1 MRLTDEQ
8 YAQFE
13 RDGYLFLP
21 DQFDAEE
28 IAALRADIPRI
39 FAMERPEVW
48 REKDGTSVRTAFAA
62 HTYSDAFGKLAR
74 HPRMVDPVRQLLG
87 GDLYVHQFKINGKAA
102 FQGDVWQWHQD
113 YGTWSRDDAMPAPH
127 AMNISVFLDDVTPVN
142 GALML
147 IPRSHT
153 DGVQKAKYD
162 ATTTSYPLYELD
174 MARVKEL
181 ADAHGI
187 VAPTGRA
194 GSMLMFHGNLVH
206 ASPPNISPWSRMIAY
221 VTLNRC
227 DNAIQQFKRPAW
239 IAHRDFAPIQCLPDD
254 CLRIAAET
262 PAE

>member
-1 MRLTDEQ
+1 MRLTDQ
-8 YAQFE
+8 QLADFA

-21 DQFDAEE
+21 EQFDAEE
-28 IAALRADIPRI
+28 VAALRADIPQI
-39 FAMERPEVW
+39 FASDRQEVW

-62 HTYSDAFGKLAR
+62 HTYSEAFGKLAR
-74 HPRMVDPVRQLLG
+74 HPRMVEPVRQLLG

-147 IPRSHT
+147 IPGSHT
-153 DGVQKAKYD
+153 GGVQAAKYD
-162 ATTTSYPLYELD
+162 AATTSYPLYELD
-174 MARVKEL
+174 MDRVKEL
-181 ADAHGI
+181 ADANGI
-187 VAPTGRA
+187 VAPTGKA

-206 ASPPNISPWSRMIAY
+206 ASPPNISPWSRMISY

-227 DNAIQQFKRPAW
+227 DNAIRQFKRPEW
-239 IAHRDFAPIQCLPDD
+239 IAHRDFTPIQCVADD
-254 CLRIAAET
+254 CLKIGAAA